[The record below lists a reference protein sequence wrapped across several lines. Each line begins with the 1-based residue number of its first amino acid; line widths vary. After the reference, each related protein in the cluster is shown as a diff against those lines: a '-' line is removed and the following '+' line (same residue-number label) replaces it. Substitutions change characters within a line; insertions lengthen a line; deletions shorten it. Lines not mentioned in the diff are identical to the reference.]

1 MKEILGDCSGKDECD
16 ETETFFINEV
26 FVDDN
31 RTTSVDSD
39 LSVSLLQR
47 LIADF
52 L

>member
-1 MKEILGDCSGKDECD
+1 VREDLGDRSSKDERD
-16 ETETFFINEV
+16 EKETFFISEV

-31 RTTSVDSD
+31 RATSVDSD

-47 LIADF
+47 LTADF

>member
-1 MKEILGDCSGKDECD
+1 VREDLGDRSSEDECD
-16 ETETFFINEV
+16 EMEAFFISEV